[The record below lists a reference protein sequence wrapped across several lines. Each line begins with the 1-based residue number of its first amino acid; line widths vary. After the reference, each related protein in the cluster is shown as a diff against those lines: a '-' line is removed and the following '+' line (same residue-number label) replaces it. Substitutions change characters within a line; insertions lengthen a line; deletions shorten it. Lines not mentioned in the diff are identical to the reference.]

1 MQKSQKGIIFG
12 TFIWVLAL
20 VIYYIVNQF
29 N

>member
-12 TFIWVLAL
+12 TLIWVLAL
-20 VIYYIVNQF
+20 VIYYIINQF